1 VRTVAFA
8 KMTPFTYRAYATAPI
23 AVDGYDPAPDEQPA
37 ADYNEIGPG
46 YLATLGIPLV
56 EGREFTLADN
66 ETAPPVAVVNEAMVE
81 RYWHGR
87 DPVGSQFQVKGR
99 WARVVGIAKM
109 SKNRSLR
116 EEPTP
121 FFYLAMRQ
129 NTYGVN
135 FFIRSSL
142 PQDEMTRAIVRE
154 IHSIDSNLAPGE
166 VITMQEQ
173 VDRTT
178 AIQRVAVLM
187 LGVFGGLAL
196 VLAAIGL
203 YGVMSYTVSQRT
215 RELGLRMALGA
226 DAGDLMRL
234 VISNGFLLVATGVVF
249 GAVASVALTRLI
261 GNLLY
266 KVSPRD
272 LSTFGIAIA
281 VMAIASL
288 LACFVPARRATRT
301 DAMQALRG

>member
-1 VRTVAFA
+1 
-8 KMTPFTYRAYATAPI
+8 
-23 AVDGYDPAPDEQPA
+23 
-37 ADYNEIGPG
+37 
-46 YLATLGIPLV
+46 
-56 EGREFTLADN
+56 
-66 ETAPPVAVVNEAMVE
+66 
-81 RYWHGR
+81 
-87 DPVGSQFQVKGR
+87 
-99 WARVVGIAKM
+99 VVGVTKTT
-109 SKNRSLR
+109 KNRSLR

-135 FFIRSSL
+135 FFVRASL
-142 PQDEMTRAIVRE
+142 SQDEMTRALVRE

-166 VITMQEQ
+166 VITMEEQ
-173 VDRTT
+173 VARTM

-196 VLAAIGL
+196 LLAAIGL

-226 DAGDLMRL
+226 DAGDLVRL
-234 VISNGFLLVATGVVF
+234 VMSNGFLLMATGVVF

-272 LSTFGIAIA
+272 PSVFGIAIA
-281 VMAIASL
+281 VMAFATL
-288 LACFVPARRATRT
+288 VACFVPARRATRT
-301 DAMQALRG
+301 DALQALRG